1 MKLAAAVVLL
11 LARGAFADPP
21 LDPALQPKPPPIE
34 SRGPWYRGPYARNR
48 EINLA
53 ITGALGL
60 YLLQGTLFDT
70 TLLPSACRW
79 CEPPG
84 FDKAA
89 RNLLVWTNKSRADTI
104 SSYEAYVFSP
114 IVGLTLLIASDSDAS
129 PTRLIDDVLPVVET
143 VAFVQVFTQFGKYAF
158 ARERPYARYP
168 DPAHPIDPTAD
179 NNSSFWSGHAVFGF
193 AITSAAATVC
203 HFRGYS
209 TEPYVWAAGIAL
221 SVSVEYLRIAAD
233 KHYMSDVVV
242 GGGVGLAAGLLV
254 PRLMQRSVK
263 IVPVSNGIA
272 VAGAF

>member
-1 MKLAAAVVLL
+1 MKLATAVLLL

-21 LDPALQPKPPPIE
+21 LDPALQPKPPPI
-34 SRGPWYRGPYARNR
+34 GHWYRGPYAHNR
-48 EINLA
+48 EVNLA

-70 TLLPSACRW
+70 TPTPTTCRW

-84 FDKAA
+84 FDKGA
-89 RNLLVWTNKSRADTI
+89 RHLLRWSNKGRADSI

-114 IVGLTLLIASDSDAS
+114 IVGLMLLVVSDSDAS
-129 PTRLIDDVLPVVET
+129 PVRLIDDVLPVVET
-143 VAFVQVFTQFGKYAF
+143 VAFVQVFTQLGKYAF

-168 DPAHPIDPTAD
+168 DPSHPITPGAD
-179 NNSSFWSGHAVFGF
+179 NNSSFWSGHSVFGF

-221 SVSVEYLRIAAD
+221 SVSTEYFRIAAD
-233 KHYMSDVVV
+233 KHYLSDVVV
-242 GGGVGLAAGLLV
+242 GGAIGLATGLLV

-263 IVPVSNGIA
+263 IVPVSKGIA
-272 VAGAF
+272 VAGSF